1 MHLLLRPVKNRVTST
16 FLLLVVIATAIS
28 SNSCSRK
35 SDSWTSRT
43 YHKMTSKYNPYF
55 NGEEAYKEGVA
66 TAAKNH
72 KDDYEEILTV
82 YRWGTSE
89 QATAIAPQ
97 MDRAI
102 EKSVKVI
109 KNHSMVVS
117 GKQHNT
123 YVIKSYMLMGKAR
136 FYKHDFFPALETFNY
151 IIQQFEKDKKAS
163 NLVDE
168 ARLWAGRCQLMI
180 GNPITAESYFD
191 ELYNNK
197 KVDKRLRSDISASR
211 AQSFINSKQYEL
223 AVENLKMAIKYGPD
237 KQDRIRWTFI
247 IAQLQER
254 LDNNYEASRAYKEV
268 IDMKP
273 ANYEMLFIAQLNR
286 ARNFD
291 VFMENPGI
299 VYKELEKMLRDDKNI
314 EYRDQIYFAMAEV
327 ALAEE
332 EYEKAED
339 YLKKSVRSSV
349 NNNSQKGLSYLK
361 IADIN
366 FDFKDYVPA
375 QAYYDSASTTL
386 PQGHKRFAYAK
397 KRKESLD
404 GLVKNIKI
412 IELEDSLQR
421 LAGMSE
427 TQQRKLFER
436 YIENLKEEEERKK
449 REEELKELNKQLVS
463 ESQNMTTGPSVGQ
476 SQGWYFYN
484 SNLRASGVAAF
495 QNLWGTRKLEDNWR
509 QKNKQTSIA
518 AVSDGTDS
526 SATQNN
532 GQISDK
538 YLPEFYMAK
547 IPKTEAEIDS
557 SNGRIMKAYVA
568 LGDIYKQE
576 LGDVKQSSDSYNKLL
591 ERYPACK
598 YEPRVLY
605 SLYRLFTDD
614 KKETLAEPYKTKL
627 VNTYPTSIYTK
638 LILEPGKLD
647 RNDEDYKKIT
657 AFYKQEY
664 ELYQKGKFKN
674 VINDLDKQ
682 SEIYAGSLL
691 EPKFMLL
698 NCMCL
703 GKLKRTE
710 EMIQG
715 LKTIVIKYPNTPEQ
729 IAAQQILDLTDEPS
743 AEGGSGDNV
752 GMGNFTYDANAQ
764 HKFIVI
770 LPNQGV
776 DMNMLRNAV
785 ADYNLQFFKLE
796 RLQVQNI
803 FFDQQNQ
810 LLIVS
815 GFKNAAKAKVYYNG
829 ILSNKDIMG
838 YLPAGVTTKLII
850 SDQNYRDLYKD
861 KNLQQYLNFQK
872 AKYQIEQDS

>member
-1 MHLLLRPVKNRVTST
+1 MKNVSNRYIIV
-16 FLLLVVIATAIS
+16 FVILAALVAGT
-28 SNSCSRK
+28 SCSRK

-43 YHKMTSKYNPYF
+43 YHKMTSKFNPYF

-66 TAAKNH
+66 TAKKNH
-72 KDDYEEILTV
+72 KDDYDEVLRV
-82 YRWGTSE
+82 YSWGTAD
-89 QATAIAPQ
+89 QATSIAPQ

-109 KNHSMVVS
+109 KDHSMVVS
-117 GKQHNT
+117 NKQKNV

-136 FYKHDFFPALETFNY
+136 FYKHDFFPSLETFNY
-151 IIQQFEKDKKAS
+151 VIQQFGEDKKAS

-197 KVDKRLRSDISASR
+197 KVSKELRSDISASR
-211 AQSFINSKQYEL
+211 AQMFIDNKNYES
-223 AVENLKMAIKYGPD
+223 AVENLKMAIKYGA
-237 KQDRIRWTFI
+237 KKEDRIRWTFI

-254 LDNNYEASRAYKEV
+254 LDNNYEASRAYKDV

-273 ANYEMLFIAQLNR
+273 ANYEMLFVAQLNR

-299 VYKELEKMLRDDKNI
+299 VYKELEKMLRDEKNI
-314 EYRDQIYFAMAEV
+314 EYRDQIYYAMAEV

-339 YLKKSVRSSV
+339 YLKKSVRTSV
-349 NNNSQKGLSYLK
+349 SNNSQKGLSYLK

-386 PQGHKRFAYAK
+386 PAGHKKFAYAK

-412 IELEDSLQR
+412 IAEEDSLQR

-427 TQQRKLFER
+427 AQQRKIFER
-436 YIENLKEEEERKK
+436 YIANLKEEEARKA
-449 REEELKELNKQLVS
+449 REEELRELNEQL
-463 ESQNMTTGPSVGQ
+463 ENQSQNMANGPNVGQ
-476 SQGWYFYN
+476 QGGWYFYN
-484 SNLRASGVAAF
+484 TNLRASGVAAF
-495 QNLWGTRKLEDNWR
+495 QNYWGTRKLEDNWR
-509 QKNKQTSIA
+509 QKNKETVLA
-518 AVSDGTDS
+518 TVTDGND
-526 SATQNN
+526 SATTTTNTATA
-532 GQISDK
+532 DK
-538 YLPEFYMAK
+538 YKPEFYMAK
-547 IPKTEAEIDS
+547 IPSTEAEIDT
-557 SNGRIMKAYVA
+557 SNQRIMKAYVA
-568 LGDIYKQE
+568 LGDIYKQQ
-576 LGDVKQSSDSYNKLL
+576 LADFKQSAASYSTLL
-591 ERYPACK
+591 DRYPACK
-598 YEPRVLY
+598 YEPRVLF
-605 SLYRLFTDD
+605 SLYRLYMDEN
-614 KKETLAEPYKTKL
+614 KESLAEPYKTKL
-627 VNTYPTSIYTK
+627 VNTYPTSVYTK

-647 RNDEDYKKIT
+647 KNDEGYKQIA
-657 AFYKQEY
+657 AFYKQQY
-664 ELYQKGKFKN
+664 EQFQKGKYKN
-674 VINDLDKQ
+674 VLSDLDKQ
-682 SEIYAGSLL
+682 KEVYQNSIL

-698 NCMCL
+698 RCMCY
-703 GKLKRTE
+703 GKLKRETE
-710 EMIQG
+710 FIDG
-715 LKTIVIKYPNTPEQ
+715 LKEIVAKYPNTPEQ
-729 IAAQQILDLTDEPS
+729 VAAQQILDLTDEPTS
-743 AEGGSGDNV
+743 ATATSENV
-752 GMGNFTYDANAQ
+752 GMGDFEYDSNSP
-764 HKFIVI
+764 HKFVVI

-776 DMNMLRNAV
+776 DINKLRNSI
-785 ADYNLQFFKLE
+785 ADYNLQYFKLE

-810 LLIVS
+810 LIIVS

-829 ILSNKDIMG
+829 IMTNKDIMG

-850 SDQNYRDLYKD
+850 SDKNYRDLYKN
-861 KNLQQYLNFQK
+861 KNLEQYLNFQK
-872 AKYQIEQDS
+872 AKYQIDQNS